1 MIGFCILGYIAGV
14 VTLCASIKISC
25 GEVTVGGLI
34 ICLFISAIS
43 FIPVTSDHDF
53 CAMAVTLAPAI
64 SGAVAILIDLLV
76 EKANKKLF

>member
-14 VTLCASIKISC
+14 VTLCASLKISC
-25 GEVTVGGLI
+25 GEVTVGALI

-43 FIPVTSDHDF
+43 FIPVRLERNLN
-53 CAMAVTLAPAI
+53 AMMVTFAPAM
-64 SGAVAILIDLLV
+64 SGAIAILIVLIA

>member
-14 VTLCASIKISC
+14 VTLCASLKISC

-43 FIPVTSDHDF
+43 FIPVTSNRDF
-53 CAMAVTLAPAI
+53 YAMAVTFAPAM
-64 SGAVAILIDLLV
+64 SGAIAILIVLIAT
-76 EKANKKLF
+76 KANKKLF